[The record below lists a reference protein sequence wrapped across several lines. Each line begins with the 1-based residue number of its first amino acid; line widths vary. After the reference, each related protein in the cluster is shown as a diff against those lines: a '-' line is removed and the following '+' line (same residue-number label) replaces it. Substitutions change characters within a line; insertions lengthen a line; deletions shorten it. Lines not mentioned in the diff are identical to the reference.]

1 MFHLPKMMDPAEYKK
16 EWEVGLHQT
25 EYNACRFAED
35 KVAYG
40 RQWLKTHVPWADID
54 NPKNLVDRICYN
66 KLYDLD
72 PRKPMWADKI
82 CSHWNL
88 HEAGMSELAIEPVY
102 YSRCYLTDGDW
113 QNIPNGKYILK
124 MNHGSGWNM
133 KFMKTDKFD
142 STYLQQKVWEW
153 YHLNFAYVA
162 GWEWQ
167 YDKIVPG
174 FVIQPDLGN
183 LMNWEFWCEDGKI
196 LGVCLT
202 KKLAKNFTQNI
213 VWSDEFGD
221 AAKFDIGP
229 AIRYYMTPSEKTV
242 LEKMRPYVLKLASDF
257 KFVRVDLYHIN
268 NEIKFSELTFTPSAG
283 ELGLRSFI

>member
-1 MFHLPKMMDPAEYKK
+1 MDPAEYKK
-16 EWEVGLHQT
+16 EWEAGLHQT

-35 KVAYG
+35 KFEYG
-40 RQWLKTHVPWADID
+40 KQWLRKHVPWADFE
-54 NPKNLVDRICYN
+54 NPKNLVDRICHY

-72 PRKPMWADKI
+72 PRKPIWADKM

-88 HEAGMSELAIEPVY
+88 FEAGMKELAIEPIY
-102 YSRCYLTDGDW
+102 YSRCYLTDHDW
-113 QNIPNGKYILK
+113 ENIPNGKYILK

-133 KFMKTDKFD
+133 KFEKKPGFD
-142 STYLQQKVWEW
+142 PTYLQQKVWEW

-167 YDKIVPG
+167 YDKIIPG
-174 FVIQPDLGN
+174 FVIQPDLGE

-213 VWSDEFGD
+213 VWCDEFGD

-229 AIRYYMTPSEKTV
+229 AIRYYMTPSEKAV
-242 LEKMRPYVLKLASDF
+242 LEKMRSYVLKLASDF

-283 ELGLRSFI
+283 ELGLRSFT